1 MKFSGGKTTTFS
13 SMKWLLA
20 RLIFVFCFFI
30 KKKKNPQGCTR
41 FTTCY
46 PPMQL
51 SLRVCPQYEVQTLK
65 TSPFLGKSSLSVC
78 FCVCVGGIRVAEVT
92 MVVSE
97 YFSNLGNDHAQV
109 VPLTVFVAVLCL
121 CLIIGHLLEE
131 NRWVNES
138 ITAIL
143 TVISVSL
150 SSLSFSVCVFVCMHL

>member
-1 MKFSGGKTTTFS
+1 MKFCGGKTTTFS

-20 RLIFVFCFFI
+20 RLIFI
-30 KKKKNPQGCTR
+30 KKKNKILRVVPDSPRVILPCS
-41 FTTCY
+41 FPYVSVLTTKY
-46 PPMQL
+46 KHSKRRSLSWANLL
-51 SLRVCPQYEVQTLK
+51 SL
-65 TSPFLGKSSLSVC
+65 
-78 FCVCVGGIRVAEVT
+78 CVFVWRIRVAEPT
-92 MVVSE
+92 MLVSE
-97 YFSNLGNDHAQV
+97 YFSNLGNDYAQV

-150 SSLSFSVCVFVCMHL
+150 SSLSFSVYVFVSMHV